1 MKRAAKYTRES
12 PSLAENEKTIES
24 QAVEIDKRISSDGN
38 VLVMEYADNG
48 YAGDILDRPDLDR
61 LRDDASKKIF
71 EILYIFDRDRLAR
84 KYYLQELVVE
94 ELSELGIEV
103 VFLQER
109 KAETD
114 EDKILQGVRGIFAEY
129 ERAKIRERTRRGR
142 LHRANKGLLV
152 GHEAPYGYKYVRPD
166 KDKEEREYQED
177 EKEAKVVRMIF
188 HWLADDGC
196 SLMEVRR
203 RLYKAGIKARDSGK
217 INWQNSTL
225 SRLVRRTDYIGTM
238 YYNKTIPV
246 VPEHPRKEGYKRM
259 KKTGR
264 KYKDRKDWIPIKIP
278 SIIDPDLFNRAQ
290 EQLMKNPFFGK
301 RNVKYPY
308 LLSGLVY
315 CGCSS
320 RMAGGN
326 QGRYRYYRCS
336 DRVSKFP
343 EKSSC
348 TQKIVRVEKLDSL
361 VWDRVSKFLN
371 DPEKIKEQLDQM
383 NDHTLKEKD
392 RLNQQILDIDKE
404 IGKLKKQEEIL
415 LKALRTEAITPDQ
428 LKSEMSKVIEEENK
442 LIDEKNKIHIQPV
455 PSGTP
460 VTPEMVERYT
470 SLLRKKLPDIS
481 FDEKQALLRV
491 VLDQVIVKDKRVII
505 KGIIPA
511 DLVTEIDDYAGQSN
525 FRSHNRIAEH
535 PGNGGGGHFYAFA
548 PILHHSWSS
557 FKVSRRI
564 KRESKSR
571 HQK

>member
-1 MKRAAKYTRES
+1 M
-12 PSLAENEKTIES
+12 
-24 QAVEIDKRISSDGN
+24 
-38 VLVMEYADNG
+38 
-48 YAGDILDRPDLDR
+48 
-61 LRDDASKKIF
+61 
-71 EILYIFDRDRLAR
+71 
-84 KYYLQELVVE
+84 
-94 ELSELGIEV
+94 
-103 VFLQER
+103 
-109 KAETD
+109 
-114 EDKILQGVRGIFAEY
+114 
-129 ERAKIRERTRRGR
+129 
-142 LHRANKGLLV
+142 
-152 GHEAPYGYKYVRPD
+152 
-166 KDKEEREYQED
+166 
-177 EKEAKVVRMIF
+177 
-188 HWLADDGC
+188 
-196 SLMEVRR
+196 
-203 RLYKAGIKARDSGK
+203 
-217 INWQNSTL
+217 
-225 SRLVRRTDYIGTM
+225 
-238 YYNKTIPV
+238 
-246 VPEHPRKEGYKRM
+246 
-259 KKTGR
+259 
-264 KYKDRKDWIPIKIP
+264 
-278 SIIDPDLFNRAQ
+278 
-290 EQLMKNPFFGK
+290 
-301 RNVKYPY
+301 
-308 LLSGLVY
+308 
-315 CGCSS
+315 
-320 RMAGGN
+320 
-326 QGRYRYYRCS
+326 
-336 DRVSKFP
+336 
-343 EKSSC
+343 
-348 TQKIVRVEKLDSL
+348 VRVEKLDSL
-361 VWDRVSKFLN
+361 VWDRVSQFLN

-455 PSGTP
+455 PSGPP

-470 SLLRKKLPDIS
+470 SLLRKKLPDLS